1 MNGWSNWETWNAALW
16 IQNDEGLY
24 EAALQYQN
32 EKSPYREFVAE
43 LVECGITATPDG
55 MSWDDQSLNVNEL
68 NEMIREL

>member
-1 MNGWSNWETWNAALW
+1 MNGWSNWATWNAALW

-32 EKSPYREFVAE
+32 EKFPYREFVTE
-43 LVECGITATPDG
+43 LAECGITETPDG
-55 MSWDDQSLNVNEL
+55 VSWDDQSLNVNEL